1 MRKRNLY
8 KYFLIPVFIVL
19 FMLLPNTIKAVTA
32 DLPNGSKNIFVENV
46 DINAVTDDGSIT
58 TGGLAAIN
66 DGNAS
71 VVELI
76 NVTNNTSNHGILV
89 ANSNGTYTVINIVN
103 DDGNNKVSNNDKLL
117 LNNGTSSINGMF
129 IANTIK
135 NGNMS
140 TVNGGTFDKLEIY
153 YPSDKSAVN
162 TAKRLDFTPSATID
176 VKAEN
181 LKTLNTAYNFWVDKG
196 TNYYRL
202 NKNGYI
208 IDTFNINWVLNGG
221 SVSGNP
227 STYTLGIGLS
237 KLPTPVK
244 RGYTF
249 KGWKMNGEIV
259 TSIPR
264 ETVGDVTLEAEWQ
277 VNVYTI
283 TYVLNGGTQAPG
295 QKTTFTVEDPEYTFL
310 NPTRKGYIFEG
321 WYTKSDFSDT
331 RVYKLPAS
339 SIDNRTLYAKW
350 RNITYTV
357 AYNGNG
363 ATSGSTASQIHTYDI
378 EKALTP
384 NGFKREYTVTYNHNY
399 SGSTNTSAS
408 VAYTFDGWS
417 YTSNSSVVHLDQAK
431 VKNLIDV
438 DGATVTLY
446 AHWTSHSL
454 NLRTPT
460 RRGYTFA
467 GWYKESGCTNKVG
480 DANAAYTPTA
490 NITLYAK
497 WVPLTYT
504 VTYNGN
510 TSTSGSMSNSVFTYD
525 QAATIKTNTYVKTG
539 YEYKGWSTKTD
550 HTDDGYGWTN
560 WSGTWIFINGDKGI
574 ANQVLNLYARWN
586 IVTYNITW
594 NLNGGNLS
602 GQKATYTVEDAD
614 YALPTPSRTGYTFS
628 GWYTSSNFSGS
639 AVTSIPKGSTGNKT
653 FYAKWTPIVYSIS
666 YNLNGGTISNQKTEY
681 TIETDSFT
689 LPTPSKRGYIFTG
702 WTGTGLSGAT
712 KTVTV
717 NKGSYGNRS
726 YTANWQAE
734 TYTVSY
740 LPNKGTGT
748 MNPQTATYDQTFTIA
763 ANGFTRLGYTFT
775 QWSTKNNADD
785 GYGWTNWTGTW
796 KYINGQYG
804 IANNKLDLY
813 ALWKIN
819 TYTITWNLNGG
830 NLSGQKATY
839 TVEDADY
846 ALPTPSRTGYTFS
859 GWYTSSNFSGSA
871 VTSIPKG
878 STGNKTF
885 YAKWTA
891 NEYTYNI
898 KYVSSSGKDLGGTT
912 ITKDFDTKNT
922 ITAPAKNGYTTPV
935 SQTVTWDSVTAK
947 TITFEYEIVTYTIT
961 YNLNGGIVTGN
972 PITYNVETP
981 TFTLK
986 NPTKTGYT
994 FNGWTGSNGSN
1005 VQTSVQIPVG
1015 SYDNKSYTAN
1025 FGVNPYTYTVKYV
1038 SSSGKDLGSTTV
1050 TYDYGTTNT
1059 ITAPAKTGYTTPA
1072 SQDVKWDV
1080 AANTKVIT
1088 FTYTLNTYTIGY
1100 TLNGGSVSGN
1110 PTSYTVESDAIT
1122 LKNPIRTGYT
1132 FKGWT
1137 GTGLTGNTKT
1147 VTIPAGSTGN
1157 KSYTANWSNNSY
1169 KIAYVLNS
1177 GTAGSSAP
1185 ASAQYDAVVTISNPT
1200 RTGYTFA
1207 GWTFNGNT
1215 STAKYG
1221 SNSNAVTT
1229 AWSNASTKV
1238 KDQYFK
1244 NLNPEDG
1251 ATVTMTAN
1259 WTANKYTVA
1268 YNGNNNT
1275 GGSTASSYHT
1285 YDVAQNLTANGFTRT
1300 GYTFTGWNTKAD
1312 GTGTPYANSASVKN
1326 LTATNGATVTLY
1338 AQWKINTY
1346 TITWNLNGGTQ
1357 ASEQRTSYTVEEA
1370 VTFLNPSKTGYT
1382 FGGWFESSN
1391 FSGTAVT
1398 SIAKGTTG
1406 NKTYYA
1412 KWNIIKYTIS
1422 YTLNGG
1428 NVATANPTTYTVES
1442 AAITLNNPTRSGY
1455 NFGGWT
1461 GTGLSAVTNTVT
1473 IPTGSTGNRTYTAN
1487 WNIVT
1492 YSISYN
1498 LNGGTVATANPTSY
1512 NVETAT
1518 FTLNNPTKTG
1528 YTFTGWTGSNGTKAS
1543 TNVSVSKGTIGNKTY
1558 TANYSANNYNITY
1571 TLNGGTSGANS
1582 PASAK
1587 YDATVTISNPTKTG
1601 YTFTGWTFN
1610 GNTSTAKYGASSS
1623 AISTSWSNQSTKVTN
1638 QYFKNLNPTNGSTV
1652 TLTANWSAHG
1662 YTVAYNGNE
1671 NTGGST
1677 ASSSHVYDVAKTLTA
1692 NGFTRTG
1699 YTFTGWNTKA
1709 DGTGTAYENQASVTN
1724 LTATNG
1730 ATVTLYAQWSKNKYY
1745 LDVNHTLDG
1754 TGMGNSLSSG
1764 VGKFDVYVNGTA
1776 SATGVGDYYTQIY
1789 YGDTYEI
1796 KNITANAGYTYAGL
1810 NSGSLKGTMGAGNTS
1825 TNLKWTTNSYTLTFN
1840 ANGGSV
1846 SEASRSVKYKA
1857 AYGTLPTPTRNYYT
1871 FAGWFTAA
1879 SGGTQVSATTT
1890 MGAANTT
1897 IYAHWTPVSY
1907 TITWNLNGG
1916 TQGSGQK
1923 TSYTVEDAF
1932 TFVNPSRTGY
1942 SFQGWYTESGF
1953 TNKVTQITKGTTG
1966 NKTYYAKWTANNY
1979 TYNIKNV
1986 NANTGAEISTSTI
1999 TKAFNTTNTVSPVTI
2014 AGYTSPASQ
2023 QVTWDV
2029 ASNGG
2034 KTITFKYTPKQYTI
2048 TYNVNGG
2055 SGSIPSQS
2063 FNFNTS
2069 VSIAGSTAISRAGYT
2084 FKQWSTNSSANDG
2097 YNWTGWSGTWT
2108 YVDGQYGIANSTLAL
2123 YALWTANTYSV
2134 AYNGNGA
2141 TGGSMSNS
2149 SHTYDVS
2156 KALTA
2161 NAYSRTGYIFNGWNT
2176 RADGK
2181 GTAYANQASV
2191 KNLTTT
2197 AGGTATLYAQWTPI
2211 SYTINYNGNGN
2222 TGGSTA
2228 SSNHK
2233 YDIAQALTMN
2243 GFTRGYTVTYNHNY
2257 SGSTNSTGSANYTF
2271 AGWATTAS
2279 GAVAYA
2285 DKASVKNL
2293 SSTNGT
2299 TITLYAKWNS
2309 ASLTLATPTRN
2320 GYTFGG
2326 WYSDSACTAKVGD
2339 GGAAY
2344 TPTSNITLYAKWT
2357 ANTYTVKYNG
2367 NGATSGSTASSTHTY
2382 NSAKALT
2389 ANGFERAG
2397 YTFTGWNTK
2406 ADGTGT
2412 AYANQ
2417 ASVNNLTTTAGGTV
2431 NLYAQWNTVT
2441 YSISYNLNGG
2451 SISGQKDT
2459 YTIEDNAFT
2468 LPTPIRSGYKFTGW
2482 TGSNGPT
2489 PNPAVNVPKGST
2501 GNRTYIANWQPDL
2514 PAYVVKIKEGRVRY
2528 LYNVGEAKLTTA
2540 DIVTVNGIDCYVLQ
2554 ADATKAKLI
2563 TKNMY
2568 NVRFDKGGH
2577 TSAEVEGHVGT
2588 NKEYADNT
2596 YDYKYSTLRTW
2607 MNKFY
2612 VNKLGAD
2619 SRILPTTVTYY
2630 TSNTD
2635 AYGYNFN
2642 NYATGT
2648 IANEYVFALDAKEA
2662 KQNVSKFRWNES
2674 NQQVSSDGV
2683 PSGLNAKYFWTTAG
2697 FRFRQYGKASVWVV
2711 GYNGKFYN
2719 SDVDQA
2725 SYSTGARPV
2734 FWISLS

>member
-1 MRKRNLY
+1 M
-8 KYFLIPVFIVL
+8 
-19 FMLLPNTIKAVTA
+19 FMLMPSVIKATTE
-32 DLPNGSKNIFVENV
+32 LPSGSKNIFVENV
-46 DINAVTDDGSIT
+46 DINAVSDNGNII
-58 TGGLAAIN
+58 TGGLAAVN
-66 DGNAS
+66 NGNAS

-89 ANSNGTYTVINIVN
+89 NNSNGTYTVINIVN
-103 DDGNNKVSNNDKLL
+103 NDGNNKVSNNDKLL
-117 LNNGTSSINGMF
+117 LNNGRSSINGMF

-162 TAKRLDFTPSATID
+162 TAKRLDFTPSPTID

-181 LKTLNTAYNFWVDKG
+181 LKTLNTAYNYWVDKG

-237 KLPTPVK
+237 KLPAPTR

-249 KGWKMNGEIV
+249 TGWKMNGEIV

-264 ETVGDVTLEAEWQ
+264 ETVGDVTLEAQWR
-277 VNVYTI
+277 VNIYTI
-283 TYVLNGGTQAPG
+283 TYVLNGGTQAPN
-295 QKTTFTVEDPEYTFL
+295 QKTTFTVEDPEYTLL
-310 NPTRKGYIFEG
+310 NPTKRGYIFEG
-321 WYTKSDFSDT
+321 WYTKADFSDT
-331 RVYKLPAS
+331 RVYKIPAN
-339 SIDNRTLYAKW
+339 SIDNRTFYAKW

-378 EKALTP
+378 EKTLTP

-399 SGSTNTSAS
+399 SGSTNASAS

-467 GWYKESGCTNKVG
+467 GWYKESSCTNKVG

-560 WSGTWIFINGDKGI
+560 WSGTWTFINGDKGI

-594 NLNGGNLS
+594 DLNGGNLS
-602 GQKATYTVEDAD
+602 GQKKTYTVEDAD
-614 YALPTPSRTGYTFS
+614 YALPTPSRTGYDFS
-628 GWYTSSNFSGS
+628 GWYTSSDFSGS

-666 YNLNGGTISNQKTEY
+666 YNLNGGTISNQKTSY
-681 TIETDSFT
+681 TIETENFT
-689 LPTPSKRGYIFTG
+689 IPTPTRTGYTFTG
-702 WTGTGLSGAT
+702 WTGTGLSSAT

-717 NKGSYGNRS
+717 NKGSYGNR
-726 YTANWQAE
+726 
-734 TYTVSY
+734 
-740 LPNKGTGT
+740 
-748 MNPQTATYDQTFTIA
+748 
-763 ANGFTRLGYTFT
+763 
-775 QWSTKNNADD
+775 
-785 GYGWTNWTGTW
+785 
-796 KYINGQYG
+796 
-804 IANNKLDLY
+804 
-813 ALWKIN
+813 
-819 TYTITWNLNGG
+819 
-830 NLSGQKATY
+830 
-839 TVEDADY
+839 
-846 ALPTPSRTGYTFS
+846 
-859 GWYTSSNFSGSA
+859 
-871 VTSIPKG
+871 
-878 STGNKTF
+878 
-885 YAKWTA
+885 
-891 NEYTYNI
+891 
-898 KYVSSSGKDLGGTT
+898 
-912 ITKDFDTKNT
+912 
-922 ITAPAKNGYTTPV
+922 
-935 SQTVTWDSVTAK
+935 
-947 TITFEYEIVTYTIT
+947 
-961 YNLNGGIVTGN
+961 
-972 PITYNVETP
+972 
-981 TFTLK
+981 
-986 NPTKTGYT
+986 
-994 FNGWTGSNGSN
+994 
-1005 VQTSVQIPVG
+1005 
-1015 SYDNKSYTAN
+1015 SYTAN

-1059 ITAPAKTGYTTPA
+1059 IKAPAKTGYTTPA

-1088 FTYTLNTYTIGY
+1088 FTYQLNTYTIGY

-1110 PTSYTVESDAIT
+1110 PTSYTVESAAIT
-1122 LKNPIRTGYT
+1122 LKNPTRTGYN
-1132 FKGWT
+1132 FSGWT
-1137 GTGLTGNTKT
+1137 GTGLSSATTT

-1157 KSYTANWSNNSY
+1157 KSYTANWSV
-1169 KIAYVLNS
+1169 I
-1177 GTAGSSAP
+1177 
-1185 ASAQYDAVVTISNPT
+1185 
-1200 RTGYTFA
+1200 
-1207 GWTFNGNT
+1207 
-1215 STAKYG
+1215 
-1221 SNSNAVTT
+1221 
-1229 AWSNASTKV
+1229 
-1238 KDQYFK
+1238 
-1244 NLNPEDG
+1244 
-1251 ATVTMTAN
+1251 
-1259 WTANKYTVA
+1259 
-1268 YNGNNNT
+1268 
-1275 GGSTASSYHT
+1275 
-1285 YDVAQNLTANGFTRT
+1285 
-1300 GYTFTGWNTKAD
+1300 
-1312 GTGTPYANSASVKN
+1312 
-1326 LTATNGATVTLY
+1326 
-1338 AQWKINTY
+1338 
-1346 TITWNLNGGTQ
+1346 
-1357 ASEQRTSYTVEEA
+1357 
-1370 VTFLNPSKTGYT
+1370 
-1382 FGGWFESSN
+1382 
-1391 FSGTAVT
+1391 
-1398 SIAKGTTG
+1398 
-1406 NKTYYA
+1406 
-1412 KWNIIKYTIS
+1412 
-1422 YTLNGG
+1422 
-1428 NVATANPTTYTVES
+1428 
-1442 AAITLNNPTRSGY
+1442 
-1455 NFGGWT
+1455 
-1461 GTGLSAVTNTVT
+1461 
-1473 IPTGSTGNRTYTAN
+1473 
-1487 WNIVT
+1487 T
-1492 YSISYN
+1492 YSITYN
-1498 LNGGTVATANPTSY
+1498 LNGGSVGTANPTSY
-1512 NVETAT
+1512 NIETAT

-1528 YTFTGWTGSNGTKAS
+1528 YTFTGWTGSNGSTAS
-1543 TNVSVSKGTIGNKTY
+1543 KSVSIAKGTTGNKTY
-1558 TANYSANNYNITY
+1558 TANYSANSYNITY

-1582 PASAK
+1582 PTSAK
-1587 YDATVTISNPTKTG
+1587 YDASVTISNPTKTG

-1652 TLTANWSAHG
+1652 TLTANWSAYG
-1662 YTVAYNGNE
+1662 YTVAYNGNGA
-1671 NTGGST
+1671 TGGST
-1677 ASSSHVYDVAKTLTA
+1677 ANSSHVYDTAKALTA

-1709 DGTGTAYENQASVTN
+1709 DGTGTAYANQASVTN

-1879 SGGTQVSATTT
+1879 SGGTQVSNTTT

-1966 NKTYYAKWTANNY
+1966 NKTYYAKWIANNY
-1979 TYNIKNV
+1979 TYKIEYRNNE
-1986 NANTGAEISTSTI
+1986 TGALLESKEI
-1999 TKAFNTTNTVSPVTI
+1999 TKAYGTTNTVSPATLK
-2014 AGYTSPASQ
+2014 GYISPASQ

-2029 ASNGG
+2029 ASNYTSDGGG
-2034 KTITFKYTPKQYTI
+2034 KTIVFKYTPGEYTI
-2048 TYNVNGG
+2048 VHNPNGG
-2055 SGSIPSQS
+2055 SGSIPDHT
-2063 FNFNTS
+2063 FTYNTGIIM
-2069 VSIAGSTAISRAGYT
+2069 VDGSAVNRVGYT
-2084 FKQWSTNSSANDG
+2084 FKQWSTNPNEDDG
-2097 YNWTGWSGTWT
+2097 YGWTDWAGRWQFVNGEKG
-2108 YVDGQYGIANSTLAL
+2108 VVNNTLTL
-2123 YALWTANTYSV
+2123 YALWNPITYSV

-2211 SYTINYNGNGN
+2211 SYTINYDGNGN

-2228 SSNHK
+2228 SSSHK
-2233 YDIAQALTMN
+2233 YDIAQALTAN
-2243 GFTRGYTVTYNHNY
+2243 GFTKGYTVTYNYNR
-2257 SGSTNSTGSANYTF
+2257 SESTNTTASASYIF

-2293 SSTNGT
+2293 TSTNGT
-2299 TITLYAKWNS
+2299 TITLYAKWNP
-2309 ASLTLATPTRN
+2309 ASLTLATPTMT

-2367 NGATSGSTASSTHTY
+2367 NGATGGSTASTTHTY
-2382 NSAKALT
+2382 NAVRGLAH
-2389 ANGFERAG
+2389 NGFTRTG
-2397 YTFTGWNTK
+2397 YTFANWNTNSSC
-2406 ADGTGT
+2406 TGT
-2412 AYANQ
+2412 SYRDQAYVQ
-2417 ASVNNLTTTAGGTV
+2417 NLTSSAGGTV
-2431 NLYAQWNTVT
+2431 NLYACWNIVNYT
-2441 YSISYNLNGG
+2441 ISYTLNNG
-2451 SISGQKDT
+2451 SVTGNPTSYNVT
-2459 YTIEDNAFT
+2459 TNTFT
-2468 LPTPIRSGYKFTGW
+2468 LKNPTRSGYIFTGW
-2482 TGSNGPT
+2482 TGGGLAAAST
-2489 PNPAVNVPKGST
+2489 AVTVKQGST
-2501 GNRTYIANWQPDL
+2501 GNRSYTANWVAI
-2514 PAYVVKIKEGRVRY
+2514 PATKTYGYTGGVQSY
-2528 LYNVGEAKLTTA
+2528 S
-2540 DIVTVNGIDCYVLQ
+2540 VTVSGTY
-2554 ADATKAKLI
+2554 KLEVWGAQGGGDYR
-2563 TKNMY
+2563 Y
-2568 NVRFDKGGH
+2568 NNSGGKGG
-2577 TSAEVEGHVGT
+2577 
-2588 NKEYADNT
+2588 
-2596 YDYKYSTLRTW
+2596 
-2607 MNKFY
+2607 
-2612 VNKLGAD
+2612 
-2619 SRILPTTVTYY
+2619 
-2630 TSNTD
+2630 
-2635 AYGYNFN
+2635 
-2642 NYATGT
+2642 YATG
-2648 IANEYVFALDAKEA
+2648 YKKL
-2662 KQNVSKFRWNES
+2662 
-2674 NQQVSSDGV
+2674 
-2683 PSGLNAKYFWTTAG
+2683 TAG
-2697 FRFRQYGKASVWVV
+2697 SKLYVVVGQQGAKMGTQQRGNSVIPYG
-2711 GYNGKFYN
+2711 GYNGGGRGGRATGTSVGFYSGGGGGGATHIATTN
-2719 SDVDQA
+2719 RGVLSNY
-2725 SYSTGARPV
+2725 SYSYQSEVLIVAGGGGGASVTLPAGSGGGASGGNGKNAYGGTNASGGSGYKSGSRGKGGDGKDHLSTGGGGGGGGWYGGGSSNYTYNGGKNNQSGGSGAGGSGYTGGVNNGSMQNGIRSGNGYAQ
-2734 FWISLS
+2734 ISYVG